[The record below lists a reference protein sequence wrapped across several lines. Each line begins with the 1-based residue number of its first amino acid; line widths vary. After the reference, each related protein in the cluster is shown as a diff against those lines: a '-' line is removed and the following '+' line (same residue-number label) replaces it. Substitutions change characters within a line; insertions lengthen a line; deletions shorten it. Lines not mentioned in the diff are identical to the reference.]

1 MENMK
6 LDLRGQMCPSSLLAA
21 LRAINTHKTDLKAG
35 RLSLT
40 LLTDNRDST
49 LTIPEA
55 VARMGYEAYVT
66 KEDGY
71 YRIDIRVVSA

>member
-1 MENMK
+1 MENKK

-21 LRAINTHKTDLKAG
+21 LRELNTNKAALKSGA
-35 RLSLT
+35 LSLT

-49 LTIPEA
+49 LTIPES
-55 VARMGYEAYVT
+55 VVRMGYEAHVI

-71 YRIDIRVVSA
+71 YRIEICVSNC

>member
-1 MENMK
+1 MENVK

-21 LRAINTHKTDLKAG
+21 LREINSHKADLKAG
-35 RLSLT
+35 SLALT

-49 LTIPEA
+49 ITIPEA

-71 YRIDIRVVSA
+71 YRIDIRLATV